1 MRSREP
7 RVSSTEVT
15 SPAARSRPSSAA
27 SVVVRSVPITPPP
40 AGCAAPGSGRPPRRA
55 PRRGRPRGAGSAG
68 PRRGARHWS
77 WAPRTWSAARPPRT
91 PCRPG
96 PRRRA
101 RRRAGRRR
109 GRAPRRSLP
118 AGRGARGARRPSGR
132 ACSCWDGTPLRRA
145 RRLGLGRIR
154 DLATLRG
161 AVRRP
166 PTRSGRGKLHAFA
179 IDGDRPALE
188 DHPGGTVSY
197 LLRLVVPDKPG
208 ILGAVATA
216 LGAAG
221 IDIVTLDVLERGNG
235 VAVDDVVVELPPGR
249 LPDSLITAAQTV
261 PGVSVESVRPFA
273 GPLDTHRELDLLD
286 ALAGAA
292 KDDSAKLLAPQL
304 PRVFHSGWAVVLSAR
319 PSSSAAAPWE
329 VTESSEAAP
338 ALEGL
343 SLPWMPLTGPRLLP
357 SEDDWLPERWREM
370 AIEMMAAPYGGPG
383 CAVLLGRS
391 GGPAFRRSELLR
403 LAHLTGIAT
412 TVTSLPPV

>member
-7 RVSSTEVT
+7 RVTSMELT
-15 SPAARSRPSSAA
+15 SPAASSRPSSAA
-27 SVVVRSVPITPPP
+27 SVVVRSVLITPPP
-40 AGCAAPGSGRPPRRA
+40 AGCAALGSGRPPRRA

-68 PRRGARHWS
+68 PRRGARRWS
-77 WAPRTWSAARPPRT
+77 WAPRAWSAARPPRT

-188 DHPGGTVSY
+188 DDPGGTVSY

-221 IDIVTLDVLERGNG
+221 IDIVSLDVLERGDG
-235 VAVDDVVVELPPGR
+235 FAVDDVVVDLPPGR
-249 LPDSLITAAQTV
+249 LPDSLISAAQTV
-261 PGVSVESVRPFA
+261 DGVQVESLRPFSGA
-273 GPLDTHRELDLLD
+273 LDTHRELDLLD
-286 ALAGAA
+286 ELARAPEGTAG
-292 KDDSAKLLAPQL
+292 KLLAAEL
-304 PRVFHSGWAVVLSAR
+304 PRVFSCSWGVVLDCAGQ
-319 PSSSAAAPWE
+319 AWE
-329 VTESSEAAP
+329 VVAASEAAP
-338 ALEGL
+338 SFEGVQ
-343 SLPWMPLTGPRLLP
+343 LPWMPVPT
-357 SEDDWLPERWREM
+357 
-370 AIEMMAAPYGGPG
+370 
-383 CAVLLGRS
+383 
-391 GGPAFRRSELLR
+391 
-403 LAHLTGIAT
+403 
-412 TVTSLPPV
+412 PV